1 MNRQMSLHCQ
11 GNFESRQT
19 VRVRASIIATV
30 RLGRSPHP
38 GRLWTFAKEKED
50 ANMRSTLLFKAITLS
65 SLSLLASSA
74 VLAQA
79 NDATTS
85 NPGGSK
91 VRIVRLSQV
100 KGAVDIDRS
109 IGRGFEPAIANLPVV
124 EKNQLRTGEGIAEI
138 EFEDNSSLRLTPD
151 SSVEFPSLERAATGA
166 TISSVH
172 VIRGTAYIS
181 LLKPQNGKA
190 TPNQFELIFGTHK
203 LALDPATHV
212 RLELLGTKA
221 KLAVLD
227 GSVRVTDANGETI
240 ISKKKTATFEVFD
253 QGGPVVA
260 KDVEQTPFDQW
271 DHTAASYHSN
281 VGAMSAFNSPYA
293 YGTSDMSYYGSF
305 MNAGGCGSMWRP
317 YFASAAWSPYSN
329 GSWAWYPGAGYSWV
343 SPYPWAWTAYH
354 SGSWTYCDN
363 VGWGWMPGGGWN
375 GLNNVAGLPPIE
387 GAINGDPVMRSPGR
401 IPHVPAQPPLP
412 HGASVI
418 AVNNKP
424 LATSEIASP
433 TSFVFRK
440 DSAGMGVPR
449 ETLGHLGKFSNQA
462 ISHGIATTPVYT
474 HVPQTG
480 RADGRMSGSD
490 SMATSVHRGSA
501 PPPGSMPSARDGYS
515 PSPGM
520 GRSGGGPAAGG
531 MAPVNSHVGM
541 SPGAGAPSAPAAP
554 AAPGGVRRSQ

>member
-1 MNRQMSLHCQ
+1 
-11 GNFESRQT
+11 
-19 VRVRASIIATV
+19 
-30 RLGRSPHP
+30 
-38 GRLWTFAKEKED
+38 
-50 ANMRSTLLFKAITLS
+50 MRSTLLFKAITLS

-85 NPGGSK
+85 NSGGSK

-124 EKNQLRTGEGIAEI
+124 EQNQLRTGEGVAEI
-138 EFEDNSSLRLTPD
+138 EFEDNSSLRLTPN

-166 TISSVH
+166 TISSAH

-181 LLKPQNGKA
+181 LVKPQNGKA
-190 TPNQFELIFGTHK
+190 APNQFELIFGTHK

-271 DHTAASYHSN
+271 DHTAASYHAN

-305 MNAGGCGSMWRP
+305 MNAGGGCGSMWRP

-329 GSWAWYPGAGYSWV
+329 GSWAWYPGSGYSWV
-343 SPYPWAWTAYH
+343 SPYPWAWTPFH
-354 SGSWTYCDN
+354 SGSWAYCDN

-375 GLNNVAGLPPIE
+375 GLNNASFAGLPDATQNP
-387 GAINGDPVMRSPGR
+387 AIQHTVGGGSGR
-401 IPHVPAQPPLP
+401 IPHVPAQPPVP

-418 AVNNKP
+418 AVNTKP
-424 LATSEIASP
+424 LAASEIASP

-440 DSAGMGVPR
+440 DSAGLGVPR

-474 HVPQTG
+474 RVPETG
-480 RADGRMSGSD
+480 RADGRMSMSE

-501 PPPGSMPSARDGYS
+501 PPPSSMPSSRDSYS

-520 GRSGGGPAAGG
+520 GRSGGGPVASPA
-531 MAPVNSHVGM
+531 APVSSRGGM
-541 SPGAGAPSAPAAP
+541 SPGPSAPSAPATG
-554 AAPGGVRRSQ
+554 GGVRK